1 LTTFVGTVQLRHGTR
16 AEWTVSNPVLLKG
29 EAGVET
35 DTNRVKYGDGVQ
47 GWNTLP
53 YGAQD
58 SGNIDGG
65 APDSVYGG
73 TNALDGG
80 AP

>member
-1 LTTFVGTVQLRHGTR
+1 MSVFVGTVQLRHGTQ
-16 AEWTVSNPVLLKG
+16 ASWAAANPVLLLG

-35 DTNRVKYGDGVQ
+35 DTHRVKYGDGVTS
-47 GWNTLP
+47 WNSLV

-58 SGNIDGG
+58 AGNIDGG

-73 TNALDGG
+73 TNPLDGG
-80 AP
+80 GP